1 MNPNLKSVPTS
12 RRPKAAVPAPA
23 RVEPRLEPAFETQA
37 LHDAMRLILYVPG
50 VAASGVDIEGRGA
63 DLVVTARKERFV
75 RVNFAALHLEHAQH
89 DYELRLRLGTGFDF
103 AAMAAEITG
112 GVLTITVPKRV
123 RGAASAAPKERL
135 AHAA

>member
-1 MNPNLKSVPTS
+1 MNPNLKPVPTI
-12 RRPKAAVPAPA
+12 RRPKTAAIAVSRPDP
-23 RVEPRLEPAFETQA
+23 RREPVFETQA
-37 LHDAMRLILYVPG
+37 LGDAMRLTLYVPG

-103 AAMAAEITG
+103 TAMAAEIAG
-112 GVLTITVPKRV
+112 GVLTITVPKRSS
-123 RGAASAAPKERL
+123 GATAVALKERL